1 MGVGAIGGV
10 GGVGGLQQLAELYRR
25 QVAGDAGG
33 SGPGQVGGLA
43 GAGGA
48 QAPSGASAAGR
59 SNDFAGAVTDSLT
72 NLEQLD
78 KTSSAKAV
86 QAATGTLSD
95 VQDYVIAATQAQLA
109 TQLTTTV
116 RNKALDAF
124 NEIMRMPL

>member
-1 MGVGAIGGV
+1 MGAGVGGV
-10 GGVGGLQQLAELYRR
+10 GGVGSLQQLAEAYRR
-25 QVAGDAGG
+25 QVAGQDQAT
-33 SGPGQVGGLA
+33 
-43 GAGGA
+43 GAGSV
-48 QAPSGASAAGR
+48 SGGVSGTSAAGR
-59 SNDFAGAVTDSLT
+59 SADFAGAVTNSLGQ
-72 NLEQLD
+72 LEQLD
-78 KTSSAKAV
+78 RTSAGKAV

>member
-10 GGVGGLQQLAELYRR
+10 GSVGGLQQLAELYRR
-25 QVAGDAGG
+25 QVAGDA
-33 SGPGQVGGLA
+33 SGQVGGLA
-43 GAGGA
+43 GAGGGA

>member
-25 QVAGDAGG
+25 QVAGDA
-33 SGPGQVGGLA
+33 SGQVGGPA
-43 GAGGA
+43 GAGGAA